1 MLRHTQM
8 MKHHAMKL
16 SALWLVVLCLVAPA
30 HAQNQVTAKARL
42 STGLANMG
50 ETVQLRIVV
59 ENAKEARV
67 LKLPVIDDVNVGQL
81 GPANRSSFTEYRGGV
96 MVSRSSLQWVVSL
109 QPTREGEF
117 DIPPVVVEVDGK
129 PQKVEVTPSSL
140 KVIQDKEGGKLGFL
154 EVLDAPK
161 RVFEGQPFPIRLR
174 LGWDES
180 LQVTQASLALPWW
193 GTHSGVLEVEGPGF
207 SQRGKKIQE
216 LRVNNRLVVP
226 FTMEKSTTIDGKPY
240 RVYENR
246 RTLVATRS
254 TDLDFGQSALKFAE
268 QVEGPRGFGRR
279 GRVREYYATADPFN
293 IEVLPI
299 PEEGRPFEW
308 GGAVGSLKAERRLNA
323 RDVMAGETIQLEVT
337 WSGMANIEFFD
348 APDLKRLDAFEG
360 FRILGQDDSH
370 LGMERRVV
378 YEIVPLTS
386 EVTQVPPVPLWVFNP
401 ESEAYEMLETDPV
414 PLRVAEGQALDLG
427 DAFGDVEEGEKIDL
441 RDLHDWSS
449 EGTVSAGWDS
459 KWIAANLLFVLIGW
473 WILRGQVRK
482 HGDPDSRVRRNLRK
496 AERTLRKRLDTASD
510 ARQSS
515 VALCH
520 FLSVQTGEDSEA
532 WIGRDAIRWAQAKDS
547 ETLVEAATELKTIL
561 GALDEAAYHSGAAPD
576 RSSILKAAQK
586 FAKQVAA

>member
-1 MLRHTQM
+1 
-8 MKHHAMKL
+8 MKL
-16 SALWLVVLCLVAPA
+16 SVLWLLALAFMAPA
-30 HAQNQVTAKARL
+30 HAQNQVSAKARL
-42 STGLANMG
+42 TTGLANLG
-50 ETVQLRIVV
+50 ETIQLRIIV
-59 ENAKEARV
+59 ENAQSARV
-67 LKLPVIDDVNVGQL
+67 LKLPVIDDVQVGQL

-96 MVSRSSLQWVVSL
+96 LVSRSSLQWSVSL

-129 PQKVEVTPSSL
+129 PQNVEVTPSSL
-140 KVIQDKEGGKLGFL
+140 KVVKDQQGGKLGFL
-154 EVLDAPK
+154 EVLEIPK
-161 RVFEGQPFPIRLR
+161 RVYEGQPFPVRLR
-174 LGWDES
+174 LGWAER

-193 GTHSGVLEVEGPGF
+193 GSHSGVLEVEGPGF

-216 LRVNNRLVVP
+216 LRVNNRLVVA
-226 FTMEKSTTIDGKPY
+226 FTLEPSIEIEGESY

-254 TDLDFGQSALKFAE
+254 TDLEFGQSALKFAE
-268 QVEGPRGFGRR
+268 AVEGSGGFGRR
-279 GRVREYYATADPFN
+279 PRVREYYATADPFEV
-293 IEVLPI
+293 EVLPI

-323 RDVMAGETIQLEVT
+323 RDVVAGETIQLEVT

-348 APDLKRLDAFEG
+348 VPDLKRLDAFEG
-360 FRILGQDDSH
+360 FRILGQDDTH

-386 EVTQVPPVPLWVFNP
+386 EVTEVPAVPLWIFNP
-401 ESEAYEMLETDPV
+401 ESEAYELLETEPV

-427 DAFGDVEEGEKIDL
+427 DAFGEEEQGEKIDL
-441 RDLHDWSS
+441 RDLHDWRS
-449 EGTVSAGWDS
+449 EEPVSAGWDS
-459 KWIAANLLFVLIGW
+459 KWIFSNLLFVLIAW
-473 WILRGQVRK
+473 WLLRSQVRK
-482 HGDPDSRVRRNLRK
+482 HGDPDSRVRRNLRR
-496 AERTLRKRLDTASD
+496 AEKTLRRELDAAGD

-532 WIGRDAIRWAQAKDS
+532 WIGRDAMKWARAKDS
-547 ETLVEAATELKTIL
+547 ETLVAAASELKEVL
-561 GALDEAAYHSGAAPD
+561 GALDGAAYHSGAAPD
-576 RSSILKAAQK
+576 RSTILKAAQK